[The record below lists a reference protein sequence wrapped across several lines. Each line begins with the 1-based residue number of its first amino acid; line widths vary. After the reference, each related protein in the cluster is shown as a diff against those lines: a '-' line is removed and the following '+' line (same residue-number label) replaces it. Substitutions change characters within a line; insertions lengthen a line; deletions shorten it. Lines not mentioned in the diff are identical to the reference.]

1 VILESGPVTVHA
13 REGEMSQRNAVYR
26 GTVVQPRDPRGLG
39 RLQVQLP
46 AFDEEVWARR
56 ATLAAGSRRG
66 TWFVPA
72 AGDEVVVAFEN
83 GDARKPVVVGALWNA
98 KQRPPEND
106 PERIL
111 IRTKHGATIVLDEGS
126 GAVEVAD
133 SNGNAV
139 KLAPSGVTVIAAGKV
154 RVSATT
160 VEIEAGQIEVNA
172 AMARFAG
179 VVQCDTLITNSVV
192 ASSYTPGVGNVM

>member
-1 VILESGPVTVHA
+1 
-13 REGEMSQRNAVYR
+13 MSQRNAVYR
-26 GTVVQPRDPRGLG
+26 GTVMQPDPRGLG

-72 AGDEVVVAFEN
+72 EGDEVLVAFEN
-83 GDARKPVVVGALWNA
+83 GDARKPIVVGALWTA

-106 PERIL
+106 PERTL
-111 IRTKHGATIVLDEGS
+111 IRTKHGVTVVLDDGS
-126 GAVEVAD
+126 GAVEVTD
-133 SNGNAV
+133 LSGNAV
-139 KLAPSGVTVIAAGKV
+139 KLEPSGVTVTSAAKV
-154 RVSATT
+154 KVSTT
-160 VEIEAGQIEVNA
+160 MVEIEAGVIEVNA
-172 AMARFAG
+172 AVARFNG
-179 VVQCDTLITNSVV
+179 LVQCDRLITNSVV